1 MNLHLNCNYMLRE
14 VFELGAPLPAFDAAT
29 SQRPSK
35 TERVSKRSKYISL
48 LKQEKISEC
57 SKSVGL

>member
-1 MNLHLNCNYMLRE
+1 MLRE

-35 TERVSKRSKYISL
+35 TERVSKLSKLIFL
-48 LKQEKISEC
+48 LKQETISEC
-57 SKSVGL
+57 SESVGL